1 MINHNALNTVIDT
14 MNSTTD
20 VIAEVYLTTEQLTVI
35 VLTSDEYGEIEEQ
48 QFMFLDNGTVLLNDR
63 AVQRS
68 ILRELSQ
75 PVRTVIQFLL
85 VAFRDGVVHGDNPE
99 LELIADNRQFFLDNE
114 AAFVPATVL
123 EAAGIV
129 DEHNDPVV
137 QENEYPKVIISTPDN
152 PFRPLTEAEK
162 VDMDELERELFSP
175 SK

>member
-20 VIAEVYLTTEQLTVI
+20 VIAEVYLTTEQLTVV

-48 QFMFLDNGTVLLNDR
+48 QFMFLDNGTVLLNGR

-75 PVRTVIQFLL
+75 NVRTVIQFLL

-99 LELIADNRQFFLDNE
+99 LELIAANREFFIDHE
-114 AAFVPATVL
+114 SAFVPATVL

-129 DEHNDPVV
+129 DEHN
-137 QENEYPKVIISTPDN
+137 
-152 PFRPLTEAEK
+152 
-162 VDMDELERELFSP
+162 
-175 SK
+175 